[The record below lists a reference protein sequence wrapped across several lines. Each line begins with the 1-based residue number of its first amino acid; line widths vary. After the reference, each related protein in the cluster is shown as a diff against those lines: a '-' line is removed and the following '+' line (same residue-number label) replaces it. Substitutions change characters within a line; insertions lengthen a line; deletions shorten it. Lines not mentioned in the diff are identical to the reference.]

1 MATLRAA
8 AFILNGALILVALYF
23 LGKANF
29 NEPEEIL
36 LLAVI
41 GGTPV
46 VNIITFVLQGRQQP
60 AA

>member
-8 AFILNGALILVALYF
+8 AFILNGALILVALSF
-23 LGKANF
+23 LSDADF
-29 NEPEEIL
+29 NKPEQIL

-46 VNIITFVLQGRQQP
+46 VNIIALVLQGRQRP
-60 AA
+60 GA